1 MAVAG
6 MEQTIN
12 RDPALF
18 YWILF
23 PITIVMILTGILRH
37 YASILMSTPPKP
49 PSTPSES
56 RERLALL
63 RGIHLRNHASSTLSP
78 SSFESRRTH
87 LVTAYKSGTFLKD
100 GPESRGKAAP
110 NPMTDPAA
118 MEGMMGMMKG
128 NMAMMI
134 PQTLIMGWI
143 NAFFAGYVILKL
155 PFPLTIRFKSMLQSG
170 VMTRDLD
177 VRWVSSLSWYFLCL
191 FGLQPVFAFILGN
204 DNAANQMSQQM
215 AQMNP
220 AANANPFGPGQDPDK
235 MFLAEAE
242 NLEVME
248 HYSIL
253 DGVEERLL
261 RSQGVV
267 LE

>member
-1 MAVAG
+1 V
-6 MEQTIN
+6 
-12 RDPALF
+12 
-18 YWILF
+18 
-23 PITIVMILTGILRH
+23 PITVVMVLTGVLRH
-37 YASILMSTPPKP
+37 YATVLLSSPPKP
-49 PSTPSES
+49 PATTLES
-56 RERLALL
+56 RERQSLL
-63 RGIHLRNHASSTLSP
+63 RGVNLRNNGSAAL
-78 SSFESRRTH
+78 
-87 LVTAYKSGTFLKD
+87 TAAAFNARKEYLIENYKKGEFLKG
-100 GPESRGKAAP
+100 GPQSRGQAAP

-134 PQTLIMGWI
+134 PQTLIMSWI
-143 NAFFAGYVILKL
+143 NSFFAGFVILKL

-191 FGLQPVFAFILGN
+191 FGLQSVFIFILGN
-204 DNAANQMSQQM
+204 DNAASQMTQQM

-242 NLEVME
+242 NLEVQE

-253 DGVEERLL
+253 DGVGERILQEE
-261 RSQGVV
+261 GF
-267 LE
+267 